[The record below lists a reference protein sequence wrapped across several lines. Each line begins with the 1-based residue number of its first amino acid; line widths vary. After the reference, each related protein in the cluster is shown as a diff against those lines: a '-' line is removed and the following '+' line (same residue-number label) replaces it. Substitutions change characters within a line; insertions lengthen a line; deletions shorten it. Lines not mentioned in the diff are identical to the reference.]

1 MVKRGNSNVTKKLSS
16 KARHLS
22 KKAGELSKVICKS
35 KLVMYM
41 TIALAVVTIL
51 GFLQN
56 RDYSS
61 IVFFGLVSVMTYYF
75 SKNVVVV
82 LGLSVVLSNLL
93 KVSISFKEGMEDG
106 NNDGK
111 DNESEDDKEEPVSSG
126 AMSNPENIDEN
137 PNNIDCVG
145 NDCNKKEMMSSIN
158 PKSLD
163 DTDVETSYV
172 DKSKTIENAYASLDN
187 MIGPDGV
194 NKLSKDTEN
203 LLKKQNQLINTVQHM
218 GPMMDNMNKLVK
230 GMDGLS
236 GENGGLSNIMKS
248 LNSITGNTENK

>member
-1 MVKRGNSNVTKKLSS
+1 MVKRGNSNVSKKLSN

-22 KKAGELSKVICKS
+22 KKAGELSKLICKS

-61 IVFFGLVSVMTYYF
+61 IIFFGLVAVMSYYF

-93 KVSISFKEGMEDG
+93 KVSISFKEGMKEGKG
-106 NNDGK
+106 NV
-111 DNESEDDKEEPVSSG
+111 DDEEEEEVSSG
-126 AMSNPENIDEN
+126 AMSNREGMNKGKDDEEECKGENC
-137 PNNIDCVG
+137 PS
-145 NDCNKKEMMSSIN
+145 KEKMSSIN

-187 MIGPDGV
+187 MIGSDGV

-230 GMDGLS
+230 GMDNLS

-248 LNSITGNTENK
+248 LNNITGNTENKE

>member
-16 KARHLS
+16 KAQHLS

-93 KVSISFKEGMEDG
+93 KVSISFKEGMKEGQNTNDEEKEDE
-106 NNDGK
+106 K
-111 DNESEDDKEEPVSSG
+111 VSSG
-126 AMSNPENIDEN
+126 AMSNREGMDS
-137 PNNIDCVG
+137 DKDQKKCVG
-145 NDCNKKEMMSSIN
+145 TNCNAKETMSSIN

-163 DTDVETSYV
+163 DTDIETSYV

-236 GENGGLSNIMKS
+236 GDNGGLANIMKS
-248 LNSITGNTENK
+248 LNSITGNTENKE

>member
-1 MVKRGNSNVTKKLSS
+1 MVKRGNNNVTKKLSS
-16 KARHLS
+16 KAQHLS

-41 TIALAVVTIL
+41 TVALAVVTIL

-82 LGLSVVLSNLL
+82 LALSVVLSNLL
-93 KVSISFKEGMEDG
+93 KVSISFKEGMKEGNDHEESKED
-106 NNDGK
+106 
-111 DNESEDDKEEPVSSG
+111 EEEKVSSG
-126 AMSNPENIDEN
+126 AMSNREGME
-137 PNNIDCVG
+137 
-145 NDCNKKEMMSSIN
+145 KKEECEGENCPSTKEKMSSIN

-236 GENGGLSNIMKS
+236 GENGGLTNIMKS
-248 LNSITGNTENK
+248 LNSITGNTDKKE

>member
-1 MVKRGNSNVTKKLSS
+1 MVKRGNSNVTKKLSN

-41 TIALAVVTIL
+41 TIVLAVVTIL

-82 LGLSVVLSNLL
+82 LALSVVLSNLL
-93 KVSISFKEGMEDG
+93 KVSISFKEGMKEGKESKEG
-106 NNDGK
+106 N
-111 DNESEDDKEEPVSSG
+111 DDDEEEVSSG
-126 AMSNPENIDEN
+126 AMSNREGMESDKEEECKGENC
-137 PNNIDCVG
+137 PST
-145 NDCNKKEMMSSIN
+145 KEKMSSIN

-236 GENGGLSNIMKS
+236 GENGGLTNIMKS
-248 LNSITGNTENK
+248 LNNITGNTENKE